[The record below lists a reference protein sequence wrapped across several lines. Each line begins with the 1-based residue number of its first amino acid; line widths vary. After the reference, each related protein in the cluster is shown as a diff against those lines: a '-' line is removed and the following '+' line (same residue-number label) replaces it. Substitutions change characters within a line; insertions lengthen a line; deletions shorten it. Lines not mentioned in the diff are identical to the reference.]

1 MRHYSQLAQE
11 QRYQIDALM
20 TAGNNQTEVAD
31 IVGVHKSTVS
41 RKLRRNRGGCGE
53 RPKQAQSLAVERRR
67 GKAQARLTIDDWNW
81 IEALLREDWSPEQ
94 VSLWLAKER
103 LCRVSHEW
111 VERHIYHDQG
121 LGGDLHLHLRCRKQR
136 RKRYG
141 SYSRRGQLPGR
152 VSIDRR
158 PAIVERRCRL
168 GDWELDT
175 VIGKNH
181 KGALVSLCERKSRL
195 VMIGKVANKS
205 AGEVGKAVVRLLR
218 SLPRRVHTLTSD
230 NGREFA
236 GHRSIAKALGAKFY
250 FAHPYASWERGS
262 NENGNGLI
270 RQYLPK
276 GTDFTTVTR
285 RDLCAVMDKL
295 NNRPR
300 KCLGMKTPNQVFFDI
315 KPTVALAS

>member
-1 MRHYSQLAQE
+1 MRHYSQLAQG
-11 QRYQIDALM
+11 QRYQISALM

-31 IVGVHKSTVS
+31 IIGVNKATIS
-41 RKLRRNRGGCGE
+41 RELRRNRGGRGE
-53 RPKQAQSLAVERRR
+53 RPQQAQKFALERRQ
-67 GKAQARLTIDDWNW
+67 GKAKARLAPVDWSK
-81 IEALLREDWSPEQ
+81 IEGLLRDDWSPEQ
-94 VSLWLAKER
+94 ISLWLAKEG

-111 VERHIYHDQG
+111 VERHICHGQG

-141 SYSRRGQLPGR
+141 SRSLQGQLPGR
-152 VSIDRR
+152 KFIDER
-158 PAIVERRCRL
+158 PATVERRCRL

-175 VIGKNH
+175 IIGKGH
-181 KGALVSLCERKSRL
+181 KSVLVSLCERKSRL

-250 FAHPYASWERGS
+250 FAHPYASWQRGT
-262 NENGNGLI
+262 NENSNGLI

-285 RDLCAVMDKL
+285 RNLRVIMDKL

-300 KCLGMKTPNQVFFDI
+300 KCLGMKTPNQVFFGI
-315 KPTVALAS
+315 KSTVALAS